1 VEDGLLTIG
10 AVSRLT
16 GVPVKTIRYYADIGL
31 LPPARVSESRY
42 RLYGTDEV
50 WRLELIR
57 TFRHLGFGIED
68 IRGVLSGKVSAAEAI
83 AWQREALEARV
94 RHLERAAAI
103 LAQAEAD
110 VTATDDHSLEH
121 IHDIGEA
128 LAVEAEERSLFLAG
142 KLREAIV
149 GDDAPNDWRDAF
161 LRTVNFRMPE
171 ELSPEQAAAWVEL
184 VLLVKDP
191 EFAAA
196 NRRHTAGLWEKLEA
210 RGIEAGWWHERM
222 TGIGE
227 RARAAITRG
236 ASPESDE
243 VQEIVADY
251 LALYARAMDEEAT
264 PGFARK
270 LAEMASG
277 GTEGVDA
284 KTRRFWDLLAVLD
297 AEDLIS
303 SQDKVNDL
311 IIAGLR
317 HRAAREPP
325 DERASS
331 ETPLADRPFC

>member
-1 VEDGLLTIG
+1 MEDGLLTIG

-42 RLYGTDEV
+42 RLYGADEV

-57 TFRHLGFGIED
+57 TFRHLGFGIEN

-83 AWQREALEARV
+83 AWQREALAARV
-94 RHLERAAAI
+94 RHLERVAAI
-103 LAQAEAD
+103 LARAEAD
-110 VTATDDHSLEH
+110 AAEDGYSLEH
-121 IHDIGEA
+121 IHTIGEA

-149 GDDAPNDWRDAF
+149 GDDAPEDWREAF

-171 ELSPEQAAAWVEL
+171 EPSPEQAAAWVEL

-191 EFAAA
+191 GFAAE

-210 RGIEAGWWHERM
+210 RGIEAGWWHKRM

-227 RARAAITRG
+227 RARAALGRG
-236 ASPESDE
+236 CGPESDE
-243 VQEIVADY
+243 VQEIVGDY
-251 LALYARAMDEEAT
+251 LALYARVMDEEAT
-264 PGFARK
+264 PGFARR

-277 GTEGVDA
+277 WVEGVDG
-284 KTRRFWDLLAVLD
+284 KTRRFWDLLAPLD

-303 SQDKVNDL
+303 SQDSVNEL
-311 IIAGLR
+311 MIAGLR
-317 HRAAREPP
+317 WKSAGGPA
-325 DERASS
+325 
-331 ETPLADRPFC
+331 